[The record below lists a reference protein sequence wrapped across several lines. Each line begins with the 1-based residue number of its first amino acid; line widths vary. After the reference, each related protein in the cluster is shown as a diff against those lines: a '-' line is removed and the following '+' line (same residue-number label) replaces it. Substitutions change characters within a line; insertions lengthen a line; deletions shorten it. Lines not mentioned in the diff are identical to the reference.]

1 MSGRGRGGGGRGGG
15 GRQRGGGDG
24 GSDPGFVQ
32 EREAISMH
40 SMFCQCKSDEEE
52 MPFDESKGE
61 KPPLKV
67 TDVFRVL
74 RMITPFFWPA
84 GETALKVRMAAS
96 LMLIVLSKLINLGVP
111 FVMAYIINDLSTN
124 PTTIPVT
131 MIVLYGALRTAN
143 SLVTEVQST
152 VFLNVTQYAT
162 RLLSVDAFR
171 HLHNLS
177 LEWHLK
183 RKTGAVLRTINRGTS
198 SIATLIRIVL
208 FTLAPTL
215 LELIMVCVLMTFSY
229 GWGFAGFD
237 MSVLHELDFLIFNFS
252 FLFFS
257 FLFFISFI
265 SDHVCL
271 HFLLLCRDFSTHQLE
286 EALSSSAKQFG
297 VRVRRHCSGFV
308 AQFRNCQ
315 KVFFFFLEDEFFS
328 EVFIAVS
335 LLKIMKLSAMTCLC
349 AS

>member
-257 FLFFISFI
+257 FLFFFF
-265 SDHVCL
+265 
-271 HFLLLCRDFSTHQLE
+271 HFFHQ
-286 EALSSSAKQFG
+286 
-297 VRVRRHCSGFV
+297 
-308 AQFRNCQ
+308 
-315 KVFFFFLEDEFFS
+315 
-328 EVFIAVS
+328 
-335 LLKIMKLSAMTCLC
+335 
-349 AS
+349 